1 MVAKLDGMS
10 YSWILDKWRDT
21 VRSQVL
27 VDYYIIEGTN
37 RSRQTAQLDAV
48 VQLNGATSEF
58 AVQSYLAQKHGKTV
72 EIMNLRWL

>member
-27 VDYYIIEGTN
+27 IDYYIIEGTN
-37 RSRQTAQLDAV
+37 RSRQTAQLDAG
-48 VQLNGATSEF
+48 VQLNGAPRNMARPLKS
-58 AVQSYLAQKHGKTV
+58 
-72 EIMNLRWL
+72 